1 MIDIVKGFP
10 KIGSSPLLQKNYL
23 ARQETRQHAIH
34 LPSSS
39 ALRYQNHFSKQS
51 PAFSSSPVISTIK
64 CEPIKREPIKYEPI
78 SPATEVPYDSEATIS
93 DPDMY
98 SDGESHVTFPN
109 SVERI
114 GAEAIF
120 AIFNN
125 AHRIRES
132 SGTRSGPLMESTDTI
147 ESNEHNEI
155 GDV

>member
-1 MIDIVKGFP
+1 
-10 KIGSSPLLQKNYL
+10 
-23 ARQETRQHAIH
+23 
-34 LPSSS
+34 
-39 ALRYQNHFSKQS
+39 
-51 PAFSSSPVISTIK
+51 VISTIK
-64 CEPIKREPIKYEPI
+64 CEPI
-78 SPATEVPYDSEATIS
+78 SPAIEVPYDSEATIS

-98 SDGESHVTFPN
+98 SDDESHVTFPN

-125 AHRIRES
+125 AHRIHES

-147 ESNEHNEI
+147 ESNEQDEM